1 MENEEWNK
9 LREKDD
15 MLMVIFLLQLV
26 TLAVSIAA
34 YSRTL

>member
-15 MLMVIFLLQLV
+15 MLMLIFLLQLV
-26 TLAVSIAA
+26 TLAMSIAA